1 MVYAMSLGESIH
13 DPGPVTKGL
22 LEDLGWQSS
31 STDDIPTVTTTV
43 PSEITSNSALTGG
56 EVTSDDGDP
65 VTARGVCWSTSANP
79 TIFDSTTTNGTGTG
93 SFVSS
98 ITGVSP
104 VTTYHVRA
112 YATNTAGTGYGAD
125 ESFTTSCVLDPYVS
139 EDGTCGGESP
149 CYRTIQE
156 AIDAAC
162 TGSVIKISKGT
173 YPDPITRKADKS
185 LTLQGGWDM
194 SNDSPTSNDTVIT
207 APTIWTELS
216 GGSLTLQRIRIS
228 PPGN

>member
-1 MVYAMSLGESIH
+1 M
-13 DPGPVTKGL
+13 T
-22 LEDLGWQSS
+22 W
-31 STDDIPTVTTTV
+31 
-43 PSEITSNSALTGG
+43 GG
-56 EVTSDDGDP
+56 EYGEVP
-65 VTARGVCWSTSANP
+65 NEMKHY
-79 TIFDSTTTNGTGTG
+79 
-93 SFVSS
+93 
-98 ITGVSP
+98 GVSVLNLAP
-104 VTTYHVRA
+104 V
-112 YATNTAGTGYGAD
+112 
-125 ESFTTSCVLDPYVS
+125 STSCVLDPYVS
-139 EDGTCGGESP
+139 EDGTCGGETP